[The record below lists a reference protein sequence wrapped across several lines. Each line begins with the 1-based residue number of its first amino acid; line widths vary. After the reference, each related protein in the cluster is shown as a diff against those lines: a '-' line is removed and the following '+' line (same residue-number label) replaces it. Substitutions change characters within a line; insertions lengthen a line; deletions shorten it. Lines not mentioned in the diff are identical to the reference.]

1 MIANQETGTRVD
13 EVAAGIYR
21 ISTPLDVIPGGF
33 TLNSYLIDDD
43 EPLLFHAGY
52 RKLFSNTL
60 EAVQKVMPVERLR
73 WIGGS
78 HFEGDEYGALNEFLT
93 VAPKATPFGTE
104 IGVLTSINDFAIR
117 DARGLGD
124 GEEFSIGGR
133 RLKWMYTPHVPH
145 GWDCGVLFDL
155 STGTLLCGDLFTQ
168 PGAGMA
174 PVTETEV
181 LSASET
187 MRGMMD
193 YYAHATSTTA
203 ILGRL
208 AKLHPSML
216 ACQHGSAYRGD
227 GASLLREL
235 AITIE
240 KESGKLPGK
249 RKRLLRNEG
258 PSKANDLRV
267 AVQAR
272 CRRSERVSR
281 DDASQ
286 QADRPRIYTRAMR
299 HCAPGALLFLV
310 FTSSLTFAQTGV
322 EAKSAT
328 AAEAQEFV
336 DRANAEL
343 LKLAVNASHAQ
354 WTAETFITEDT
365 EATSA
370 LLNEQSTAHSLA
382 LIEESHRFDHVTLPP
397 ELRRQIKLLQVNAPA
412 APKDPKLLAEETQL
426 AAQLQACMGRANSAW
441 TAHRER
447 SPSRA
452 RSALESMRSQT
463 SWRSR
468 ATPRN

>member
-1 MIANQETGTRVD
+1 MIANLETGTRVD

-21 ISTPLDVIPGGF
+21 ICTPLDVIPGGF
-33 TLNSYLIDDD
+33 TVNSYLIDDD

-60 EAVQKVMPVERLR
+60 EAVQKVMPVERLQ

-78 HFEGDEYGALNEFLT
+78 HFEGDEYGALNEFLA

-104 IGVLTSINDFAIR
+104 IGVLTSINDYAIR

-133 RLKWMYTPHVPH
+133 RMKWMYTPHVPH
-145 GWDCGVLFDL
+145 GWDCGVLFDV

-168 PGAGMA
+168 PGSGMA

-227 GASLLREL
+227 GATLLREL

-240 KESGKLPGK
+240 KESGKL
-249 RKRLLRNEG
+249 
-258 PSKANDLRV
+258 S
-267 AVQAR
+267 
-272 CRRSERVSR
+272 
-281 DDASQ
+281 
-286 QADRPRIYTRAMR
+286 
-299 HCAPGALLFLV
+299 
-310 FTSSLTFAQTGV
+310 
-322 EAKSAT
+322 
-328 AAEAQEFV
+328 
-336 DRANAEL
+336 
-343 LKLAVNASHAQ
+343 
-354 WTAETFITEDT
+354 
-365 EATSA
+365 
-370 LLNEQSTAHSLA
+370 
-382 LIEESHRFDHVTLPP
+382 
-397 ELRRQIKLLQVNAPA
+397 
-412 APKDPKLLAEETQL
+412 EETQ
-426 AAQLQACMGRANSAW
+426 
-441 TAHRER
+441 
-447 SPSRA
+447 
-452 RSALESMRSQT
+452 ALITQ
-463 SWRSR
+463 
-468 ATPRN
+468 